1 MVTYLVFVILG
12 IGLIIWAF
20 WYDKTSFKPEQKRNG
35 KMTKP
40 YHKRWWIWTIAVFMV
55 IGGLGNML
63 GVDDEDDDADNSSAK
78 TEQVK
83 KSKPKKAKKAKKT
96 SSVTQKKAE
105 TSKPK
110 KTAPKKKAETSK
122 PKKTAPKK
130 KPTVS
135 TADKEAAALVL
146 LKKSYKGQAKVWFDA
161 DDKAFMIQPT
171 SEDFKEELLDVVQS
185 QDTDDWKQL
194 TDSIDAVSRSLY
206 KNVKLA
212 DFVSIVNPDNP
223 DKVLY
228 SSLNGKTAY
237 DFLKDDE

>member
-1 MVTYLVFVILG
+1 MVTYLLFVILG

-83 KSKPKKAKKAKKT
+83 KSKPKKAKKT

-122 PKKTAPKK
+122 PKKTVPKK

-146 LKKSYKGQAKVWFDA
+146 LRKSYKGQAKVWFDA
-161 DDKAFMIQPT
+161 ADKAFMIKPT
-171 SEDFKEELLDVVQS
+171 SEDFKEEMLDIVAD

-194 TDSIDAVSRSLY
+194 TNSIDAVSRSLY
-206 KNVKLA
+206 KNVGLA

-228 SSLNGKTAY
+228 SSLNEIGRASCR
-237 DFLKDDE
+237 ERV

>member
-1 MVTYLVFVILG
+1 MVTYLLFVILG

-63 GVDDEDDDADNSSAK
+63 GVDGEDDDADNNSAK

-83 KSKPKKAKKAKKT
+83 KSKPKKAKKT
-96 SSVTQKKAE
+96 SSATQKKTE

-110 KTAPKKKAETSK
+110 KTAPKKKTETSK

-146 LKKSYKGQAKVWFDA
+146 LRKSYKGQAKVWFDA
-161 DDKAFMIQPT
+161 TDKAFMIKPT
-171 SEDFKEELLDVVQS
+171 SEDFKEEMLDIVAD

-194 TDSIDAVSRSLY
+194 TNSIDAVSRSLY
-206 KNVKLA
+206 KNVGLA

-237 DFLKDDE
+237 DFLKDAE

>member
-63 GVDDEDDDADNSSAK
+63 GVDDEDDDSDNSSAK

-135 TADKEAAALVL
+135 TADKEAAALLL

>member
-135 TADKEAAALVL
+135 TADKEAAALLL

-161 DDKAFMIQPT
+161 DNKAFMIQPT
-171 SEDFKEELLDVVQS
+171 SEDFKEELLDIVQS

>member
-63 GVDDEDDDADNSSAK
+63 GVGDEDDDADNSSAK

-83 KSKPKKAKKAKKT
+83 KSKPKKAKKT
-96 SSVTQKKAE
+96 SSATQKKTE

-110 KTAPKKKAETSK
+110 KTAPKKKT
-122 PKKTAPKK
+122 
-130 KPTVS
+130 TVS

-146 LKKSYKGQAKVWFDA
+146 LRKSYKGQAKVWFDA
-161 DDKAFMIQPT
+161 ADKAFMIKPT
-171 SEDFKEELLDVVQS
+171 SEDFKEEMLDIVAD

-194 TDSIDAVSRSLY
+194 TNSIDAVSRSLY
-206 KNVKLA
+206 KNVGLA

-237 DFLKDDE
+237 DFLKDAE

>member
-1 MVTYLVFVILG
+1 MVTYLLFVILG

-83 KSKPKKAKKAKKT
+83 KSKPKKAKKT
-96 SSVTQKKAE
+96 SSATQKKTE

-161 DDKAFMIQPT
+161 DNKAFMIQPT

>member
-1 MVTYLVFVILG
+1 MVTYLLFVILG

-63 GVDDEDDDADNSSAK
+63 GVDDEDDDSDNSSAK

-83 KSKPKKAKKAKKT
+83 KSKPKKAKKT
-96 SSVTQKKAE
+96 SSATQKK
-105 TSKPK
+105 T
-110 KTAPKKKAETSK
+110 ETSK

-146 LKKSYKGQAKVWFDA
+146 LRKSYKGQAKVWFDA
-161 DDKAFMIQPT
+161 ADKAFMIKPT
-171 SEDFKEELLDVVQS
+171 SEDFKEEMLDIVAD

-194 TDSIDAVSRSLY
+194 TNSIDAVSRSLY
-206 KNVKLA
+206 KNVGLA

-237 DFLKDDE
+237 DFLKDAE

>member
-63 GVDDEDDDADNSSAK
+63 GVDDEDDDSDNSSAK

-83 KSKPKKAKKAKKT
+83 KSKPKKAKKT
-96 SSVTQKKAE
+96 SSATQKKAE

-110 KTAPKKKAETSK
+110 KTASKKKAETSK

>member
-1 MVTYLVFVILG
+1 MIA
-12 IGLIIWAF
+12 IGLIIMVWGIAYVFYAF
-20 WYDKTSFKPEQKRNG
+20 WYDKSKLKPEDVKEG
-35 KMTKP
+35 MKP
-40 YHKRWWIWTIAVFMV
+40 LHKRFTTWLMAVILTVGGFILLCAG
-55 IGGLGNML
+55 IGNNN
-63 GVDDEDDDADNSSAK
+63 DADNSSAK

-83 KSKPKKAKKAKKT
+83 KSKPKKAKKT
-96 SSVTQKKAE
+96 SSATQKK
-105 TSKPK
+105 T
-110 KTAPKKKAETSK
+110 ETSK

-161 DDKAFMIQPT
+161 DNKAFMIQPT
-171 SEDFKEELLDVVQS
+171 SENFKEELLDVVQS
-185 QDTDDWKQL
+185 QDTDYWKQL

>member
-110 KTAPKKKAETSK
+110 KTAPKKK
-122 PKKTAPKK
+122 
-130 KPTVS
+130 PTVS
-135 TADKEAAALVL
+135 TADKEAAALLL

-161 DDKAFMIQPT
+161 DNKAFMIQPT
-171 SEDFKEELLDVVQS
+171 SEDFKEELLDIVQS

>member
-1 MVTYLVFVILG
+1 MATYLVFVILG

-20 WYDKTSFKPEQKRNG
+20 WYDQTSFNPEQKRNG

-83 KSKPKKAKKAKKT
+83 KSKPKKAKKTNNA
-96 SSVTQKKAE
+96 TQKK
-105 TSKPK
+105 T
-110 KTAPKKKAETSK
+110 ETSK

-161 DDKAFMIQPT
+161 DNKAFMIQPT

-206 KNVKLA
+206 KNVGLA

>member
-63 GVDDEDDDADNSSAK
+63 GVDDEDDDSDNSSAK

-83 KSKPKKAKKAKKT
+83 KSKPKKAKKT
-96 SSVTQKKAE
+96 SSATQKKAE

-110 KTAPKKKAETSK
+110 KTASKKKAETSK

-161 DDKAFMIQPT
+161 DNKAFMIQPT
-171 SEDFKEELLDVVQS
+171 SEDFKEELLDIVQS

>member
-1 MVTYLVFVILG
+1 MVTYLLFVILG

-83 KSKPKKAKKAKKT
+83 KSKPKKVKKT
-96 SSVTQKKAE
+96 SSTTQKK
-105 TSKPK
+105 T
-110 KTAPKKKAETSK
+110 ETSK

-161 DDKAFMIQPT
+161 DNKAFMIQPT

-185 QDTDDWKQL
+185 QDTDYWKQL

>member
-63 GVDDEDDDADNSSAK
+63 GVDDEDDDSDNSSAK

-83 KSKPKKAKKAKKT
+83 KSKPKKAKKT
-96 SSVTQKKAE
+96 SSATQKKAE

-110 KTAPKKKAETSK
+110 KTASKKKAETSK

-135 TADKEAAALVL
+135 TAEKEAAALVL

>member
-1 MVTYLVFVILG
+1 
-12 IGLIIWAF
+12 
-20 WYDKTSFKPEQKRNG
+20 
-35 KMTKP
+35 MTKP

-63 GVDDEDDDADNSSAK
+63 GMDDEDDDADNSSAK

-83 KSKPKKAKKAKKT
+83 KAKPKKAKKAKKT
-96 SSVTQKKAE
+96 SSATQKK
-105 TSKPK
+105 T
-110 KTAPKKKAETSK
+110 ETSK

-135 TADKEAAALVL
+135 TADKEAAALAL

-161 DDKAFMIQPT
+161 DNKAFMIQPT
-171 SEDFKEELLDVVQS
+171 SEDFKEELLEVVQS

>member
-1 MVTYLVFVILG
+1 MVTYLLFVILG

-83 KSKPKKAKKAKKT
+83 KSKPKKAKKT
-96 SSVTQKKAE
+96 SSATQKKTE

-110 KTAPKKKAETSK
+110 KTAPKKKTETSK

-146 LKKSYKGQAKVWFDA
+146 LRKSYKGQAKVWFDA
-161 DDKAFMIQPT
+161 ADKAFMIKPT
-171 SEDFKEELLDVVQS
+171 SEDFKEEMLDIVAD

-194 TDSIDAVSRSLY
+194 TNSIDAVSRSLY
-206 KNVKLA
+206 KNVGLA

-237 DFLKDDE
+237 DFLKDAE

>member
-1 MVTYLVFVILG
+1 MVTYLLFVILG

-146 LKKSYKGQAKVWFDA
+146 LRKSYKGQAKVWFDA
-161 DDKAFMIQPT
+161 ADKAFMIKPT
-171 SEDFKEELLDVVQS
+171 SEDFKEEMLDIVAD

-194 TDSIDAVSRSLY
+194 TNSIDAVSRSLY
-206 KNVKLA
+206 KNVGLA

-237 DFLKDDE
+237 DFLKDAE

>member
-1 MVTYLVFVILG
+1 MVTYLLFVILG

-20 WYDKTSFKPEQKRNG
+20 WYDKTSFKPKQKKNG

-63 GVDDEDDDADNSSAK
+63 GMDDEDDDADNSSAK

-83 KSKPKKAKKAKKT
+83 KSKPKKAKKT
-96 SSVTQKKAE
+96 SSATQKKTE

-110 KTAPKKKAETSK
+110 KTAPKKTEKSK

-135 TADKEAAALVL
+135 TADKEAAALAL

-161 DDKAFMIQPT
+161 DNKAFMIQPT

-206 KNVKLA
+206 KNVGLA

-237 DFLKDDE
+237 DFLKDAE

>member
-12 IGLIIWAF
+12 IGLMIWAF

-63 GVDDEDDDADNSSAK
+63 GVDGEDDDADNSSAK

-83 KSKPKKAKKAKKT
+83 KSKPKKAKKT
-96 SSVTQKKAE
+96 SSATQKK
-105 TSKPK
+105 T
-110 KTAPKKKAETSK
+110 ETSK

-146 LKKSYKGQAKVWFDA
+146 LRKSYKGQAKVWFDA
-161 DDKAFMIQPT
+161 ADKAFMIKPT
-171 SEDFKEELLDVVQS
+171 SEDFKEEMLDIVAD

-194 TDSIDAVSRSLY
+194 TNSIDAVSRSLY
-206 KNVKLA
+206 KNVGLA

-237 DFLKDDE
+237 DFLKDAE

>member
-1 MVTYLVFVILG
+1 MVTYLLFVILG

-20 WYDKTSFKPEQKRNG
+20 WYDKTSFKPKQKRNG

-63 GVDDEDDDADNSSAK
+63 GMDDEDDDADNSSAK

-83 KSKPKKAKKAKKT
+83 KAKPKKAKKAKKT
-96 SSVTQKKAE
+96 SSATQKKTE

-110 KTAPKKKAETSK
+110 KTAPKKTETSK

-161 DDKAFMIQPT
+161 DNKAFMIKPT
-171 SEDFKEELLDVVQS
+171 SEDFKEEMLDIVAD

-194 TDSIDAVSRSLY
+194 TNSIDAVSRSLY
-206 KNVKLA
+206 KNVGLA

-237 DFLKDDE
+237 DFLKDAE

>member
-1 MVTYLVFVILG
+1 MVTYLLFVILG

-40 YHKRWWIWTIAVFMV
+40 YHKRWWILTIAVFMV

-83 KSKPKKAKKAKKT
+83 KSKPKKAKKT
-96 SSVTQKKAE
+96 SSATQKKTE

-161 DDKAFMIQPT
+161 DNKAFMIQPT

>member
-12 IGLIIWAF
+12 IGLMIWAF

-63 GVDDEDDDADNSSAK
+63 GVDDEDDDSDNSSAK

-83 KSKPKKAKKAKKT
+83 KSKPKKAKKT
-96 SSVTQKKAE
+96 SSATQKKAE

-110 KTAPKKKAETSK
+110 KTASKKKAETSK

>member
-1 MVTYLVFVILG
+1 MATYLVFVILG

-83 KSKPKKAKKAKKT
+83 KSKPKKAKKT
-96 SSVTQKKAE
+96 SS
-105 TSKPK
+105 
-110 KTAPKKKAETSK
+110 
-122 PKKTAPKK
+122 APKK

-237 DFLKDDE
+237 DFLKDAE

>member
-1 MVTYLVFVILG
+1 MVTYLLFVILG
-12 IGLIIWAF
+12 MGLIIWAF

-83 KSKPKKAKKAKKT
+83 KPKPKKAKKT
-96 SSVTQKKAE
+96 SSATQKKTE

-161 DDKAFMIQPT
+161 DNKAFMIQPT

>member
-63 GVDDEDDDADNSSAK
+63 GVDDEDDDSDNSSAK

-83 KSKPKKAKKAKKT
+83 KSKPKKAKKT
-96 SSVTQKKAE
+96 SSATQKKAE

-110 KTAPKKKAETSK
+110 KTASMKKAETSK

>member
-55 IGGLGNML
+55 IRGFSNML

-83 KSKPKKAKKAKKT
+83 KSKPKKAKKT
-96 SSVTQKKAE
+96 SSATQKKAE

-146 LKKSYKGQAKVWFDA
+146 LRKSYKGQAKVWFDA
-161 DDKAFMIQPT
+161 ADKAFMIKPT
-171 SEDFKEELLDVVQS
+171 SEDFKEEMLDIVAD

-194 TDSIDAVSRSLY
+194 TNSIDAVSRSLY
-206 KNVKLA
+206 KNVGLA

-237 DFLKDDE
+237 DFLKDAE

>member
-1 MVTYLVFVILG
+1 MVTYLLFVILG

-63 GVDDEDDDADNSSAK
+63 GMDDEDDDADNSSAK

-83 KSKPKKAKKAKKT
+83 KAKPKKAKKAKKT
-96 SSVTQKKAE
+96 SSATQKKTE

-110 KTAPKKKAETSK
+110 KTAPKKTETSK

-161 DDKAFMIQPT
+161 DNKAFMIQPT

>member
-83 KSKPKKAKKAKKT
+83 KSKPKKAKKT
-96 SSVTQKKAE
+96 SSATQKK
-105 TSKPK
+105 T
-110 KTAPKKKAETSK
+110 ETSK

-146 LKKSYKGQAKVWFDA
+146 LRKSYKGQAKVWFDA
-161 DDKAFMIQPT
+161 ADKAFMIKPT
-171 SEDFKEELLDVVQS
+171 SEDFKEEMLDIVAD

-194 TDSIDAVSRSLY
+194 TNSIDAVSRSLY
-206 KNVKLA
+206 KNVGLA

-237 DFLKDDE
+237 DFLKDAE

>member
-63 GVDDEDDDADNSSAK
+63 GMDDEDDDADNSSAK

-135 TADKEAAALVL
+135 TADKEAAALLL

-161 DDKAFMIQPT
+161 DNKAFMIQPT
-171 SEDFKEELLDVVQS
+171 SEDFKEELLDIVQS

>member
-1 MVTYLVFVILG
+1 MVTYLLFVILG

-83 KSKPKKAKKAKKT
+83 KSKPKKAKKT
-96 SSVTQKKAE
+96 SSATQKKTE

-161 DDKAFMIQPT
+161 DNKAFMIQPT

-237 DFLKDDE
+237 DFLKDAE

>member
-40 YHKRWWIWTIAVFMV
+40 YHKRLWIWTIAVFMV

-63 GVDDEDDDADNSSAK
+63 GVDDEDDDSDNSSAK

-83 KSKPKKAKKAKKT
+83 KSKPKKAKKT
-96 SSVTQKKAE
+96 SSATQKKAE

-110 KTAPKKKAETSK
+110 KTASKKKAETSK

>member
-1 MVTYLVFVILG
+1 MVTYLLFVILG

-63 GVDDEDDDADNSSAK
+63 GVDDEDDDSDNSSAK

-83 KSKPKKAKKAKKT
+83 KSKPKKAKKT
-96 SSVTQKKAE
+96 SSATQKKAE

-110 KTAPKKKAETSK
+110 KTASKKKAETSK

>member
-83 KSKPKKAKKAKKT
+83 KSKPKKAKKAKKAKKT
-96 SSVTQKKAE
+96 SSVTQ
-105 TSKPK
+105 
-110 KTAPKKKAETSK
+110 KKAETSK

-135 TADKEAAALVL
+135 TADKEAAALLL

-161 DDKAFMIQPT
+161 DNKAFMIQPT
-171 SEDFKEELLDVVQS
+171 SEDFKEELLDIVQS